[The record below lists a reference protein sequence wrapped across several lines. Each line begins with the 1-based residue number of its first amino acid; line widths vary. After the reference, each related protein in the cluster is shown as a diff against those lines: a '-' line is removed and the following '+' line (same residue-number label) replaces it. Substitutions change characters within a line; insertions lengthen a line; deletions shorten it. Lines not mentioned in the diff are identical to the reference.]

1 MEKASALSASTQKAT
16 NLFQVYLR
24 LRPPQNEA
32 AASSEPFL
40 AVEEPDDDIT
50 TPRHITLNPPND
62 RRRAI
67 EKFAFTQVFEEDATQ
82 LDIFHCTGVANLVKG
97 VLAPCG
103 GDGTDALLA
112 TLGVTGSGKSHTI
125 LGSKSQRG
133 LTQLALDVI
142 FRSIGQNVVDC
153 DAQPVLEHSIAASD
167 PSEAAIFQ
175 ASTFLDTVYAD
186 PPPSFRASSRAPTPM
201 HVGLPGTP
209 TSCLQGHRQ
218 EHRGPS
224 GPGLALQ
231 RSMNVRIV
239 SREDSVAPSTPPSA
253 PGLGCRSPSKCK
265 ASSRGRRGNALPRS
279 IARGGGQSPSG
290 PYHQQVRTGHRV
302 PQGQQPVKHFMAPTA
317 SIRFK
322 TGTKTAS
329 QGDSIGPGQTPS
341 RRLHRP
347 SAFPQQPDVS
357 ALSMSC
363 DPSAEYAVLVSMYEV
378 YNDRIF
384 DLLTPAVKSA
394 TTKEYRRRPLLF
406 KSTEASPDR
415 KVVAGLRKV
424 ICGTLHQALMVLEAG
439 LHERRVTGTGSNSV
453 SSRSHGFF
461 CVEVK
466 KRTKGG
472 SRRHG
477 AEAPWSGSAL
487 TVVDLAGSER
497 ARDAKTAGATLAEA
511 GKINES
517 LMYLGQCLQMQSDAA
532 SKDKCKLTE
541 LLFSN
546 CYPSP
551 AAYASGRYRNPQKAV
566 MIVTADPHG
575 DFNAT
580 SQILRYSALARE
592 VTVPRVPSITQ
603 TILAAAAAAALQA
616 PQPGSSPP
624 LASPTF
630 SSSRP
635 FSPASGPVR
644 SPQLLSSP
652 NIMRNTSPPTISSSP
667 PGSGDMHRSTME
679 AAALEIARL
688 SEEVDYLRRAADAER
703 AAREEAEAHLL
714 SMEDR
719 MVELEQAIREDC
731 TNEFERRLEIEMAR
745 WRATMQVEMERGEEH
760 WGRKIEVFERSM
772 DVRQQQAGGGCGSD
786 DGCWSGD
793 EDKENVLVED
803 VNQENERLRRENEA
817 LRREVAGMSPAKRM
831 PLQERGSDVGMALRS
846 KQPPPPGETGSPR
859 PARKT
864 RGAAAGAAAGEEDS
878 LLMRMEK
885 LRVSDAQ
892 ASARGTAA
900 GGASPK
906 KVRKLPAKRWNAVD
920 NDDDLF

>member
-1 MEKASALSASTQKAT
+1 M
-16 NLFQVYLR
+16 
-24 LRPPQNEA
+24 
-32 AASSEPFL
+32 
-40 AVEEPDDDIT
+40 
-50 TPRHITLNPPND
+50 
-62 RRRAI
+62 
-67 EKFAFTQVFEEDATQ
+67 
-82 LDIFHCTGVANLVKG
+82 
-97 VLAPCG
+97 
-103 GDGTDALLA
+103 
-112 TLGVTGSGKSHTI
+112 
-125 LGSKSQRG
+125 
-133 LTQLALDVI
+133 
-142 FRSIGQNVVDC
+142 
-153 DAQPVLEHSIAASD
+153 
-167 PSEAAIFQ
+167 
-175 ASTFLDTVYAD
+175 
-186 PPPSFRASSRAPTPM
+186 
-201 HVGLPGTP
+201 
-209 TSCLQGHRQ
+209 
-218 EHRGPS
+218 
-224 GPGLALQ
+224 
-231 RSMNVRIV
+231 
-239 SREDSVAPSTPPSA
+239 
-253 PGLGCRSPSKCK
+253 
-265 ASSRGRRGNALPRS
+265 
-279 IARGGGQSPSG
+279 
-290 PYHQQVRTGHRV
+290 
-302 PQGQQPVKHFMAPTA
+302 KHFMATTA

-322 TGTKTAS
+322 TGTKPGLHS

-424 ICGTLHQALMVLEAG
+424 ICGTLHQALMVLDAG

-472 SRRHG
+472 SSRRHG

-532 SKDKCKLTE
+532 SKDKVSRRDIQGRALRREIAKGPTNDSSVSHQPNLVPYRQCKLTE

-551 AAYASGRYRNPQKAV
+551 AAYSSGRHRNPQKAV

-592 VTVPRVPSITQ
+592 VTVPRIPSITQ
-603 TILAAAAAAALQA
+603 TILAAAAAAQA

-624 LASPTF
+624 LASPTL
-630 SSSRP
+630 SSRP
-635 FSPASGPVR
+635 FSPASRPVGY
-644 SPQLLSSP
+644 PQLLSSP
-652 NIMRNTSPPTISSSP
+652 NIMRNTSPISSA
-667 PGSGDMHRSTME
+667 GSDVHRSTME

-688 SEEVDYLRRAADAER
+688 SEEVDYLRRAVDAER
-703 AAREEAEAHLL
+703 AARDEAESHLL

-772 DVRQQQAGGGCGSD
+772 AARHPGGSGGGGVSD
-786 DGCWSGD
+786 DDGCCWSGD

-803 VNQENERLRRENEA
+803 VHQENERLRRENEA

-846 KQPPPPGETGSPR
+846 KQQPPPGETGSPR

-864 RGAAAGAAAGEEDS
+864 RGGAATAAAAAVGEEDS

-885 LRVSDAQ
+885 LRVSDTQ
-892 ASARGTAA
+892 ALTRGTTA
-900 GGASPK
+900 GANPK
-906 KVRKLPAKRWNAVD
+906 KVRKLPGKRWNAVG